1 MNHYSDEVLRMYAES
16 GLRSVEDWTMLG
28 RELSGD
34 VKPRLATMSRGLA
47 VSLYSRDQTQRRGP
61 SKRRSGLPLNGTVH

>member
-1 MNHYSDEVLRMYAES
+1 MNHYSDEVLRLYAES
-16 GLRSVEDWTMLG
+16 GLRSVEDWIVLG
-28 RELSGD
+28 RELSSN

-61 SKRRSGLPLNGTVH
+61 SRRRSGLALKGTVH